1 MNDEDFKIITKS
13 LKDLKNINPNI
24 KKEKGFTFGFD
35 DDIEDYQNKEFKK
48 TFIVFKFK
56 LY

>member
-13 LKDLKNINPNI
+13 LKDLKNINPKI